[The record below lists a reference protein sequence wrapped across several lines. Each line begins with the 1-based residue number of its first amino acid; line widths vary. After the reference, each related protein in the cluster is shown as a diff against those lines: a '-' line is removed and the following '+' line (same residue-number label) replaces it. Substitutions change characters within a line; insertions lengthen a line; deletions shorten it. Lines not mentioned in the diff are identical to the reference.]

1 MMPTN
6 SQREAPTLRKRKS
19 VEAEDEGEEEEEEVV
34 VVGIRELER
43 EVSEMGR
50 RILEYRRTIPDRLLE
65 GLSASLVSQRPH
77 LPPQVV
83 GVSSLLDR
91 SAQAGVSGD
100 LVAEAWEQS
109 GQNDGASLAEPD
121 QRMLEKL
128 DTFRA
133 KTASN
138 IAAMPIILK
147 RMNECIAKIE
157 KLEQCNI
164 KIHPVFTRKL

>member
-19 VEAEDEGEEEEEEVV
+19 VEAEDEGEEEEEE

-65 GLSASLVSQRPH
+65 GLSSSFVSQRPH

-83 GVSSLLDR
+83 GVSSPLDR

-100 LVAEAWEQS
+100 PVAEAWERS
-109 GQNDGASLAEPD
+109 GQNDGASFAEPD

-147 RMNECIAKIE
+147 RMNECIAKID

-164 KIHPVFTRKL
+164 KIHPAFTRKL